1 MSTTFHIAQ
10 LNLARMLTSLDDPS
24 MKDFVDNVPRVNQIG
39 IDTPGFVWILKGD
52 GGDAT
57 LLRPF
62 GDDVLINMTVWE
74 SIDALFQYAYYSD
87 HAQFFRRRAEWFQK
101 AAEAMVVLWWVP
113 AGHQPTLEEADAR
126 IQHLRQHGPTPYAF
140 TFKQRFTV
148 DELLAWE
155 QAQAATVEA

>member
-1 MSTTFHIAQ
+1 MSATYHIAQ
-10 LNLARMLTSLDDPS
+10 LNLARMLTALDDPS

-39 IDTPGFVWILKGD
+39 IDTPGFVWILKGE

-74 SIDALFQYAYYSD
+74 SIDALYQYAYYSD
-87 HAQFFRRRAEWFQK
+87 HAQFFRRRAEWFHK

-113 AGHQPTLEEADAR
+113 AGHQPTLEEADTR
-126 IQHLRQHGPTPYAF
+126 VKHLRQHGATPYAF

-148 DELLAWE
+148 EEFVAWE
-155 QAQAATVEA
+155 QARVAAEA